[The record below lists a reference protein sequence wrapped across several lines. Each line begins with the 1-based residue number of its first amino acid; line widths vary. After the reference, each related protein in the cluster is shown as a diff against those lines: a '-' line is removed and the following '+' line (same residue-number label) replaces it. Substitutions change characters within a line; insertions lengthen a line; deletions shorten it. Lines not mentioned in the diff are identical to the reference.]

1 MEPSELHSLSS
12 YRLIPYFIYWVL
24 QPKRPCGL
32 RSSLNYAHGVLA
44 RVQDQALSSE
54 YKASTEG
61 AWELKSHCKN
71 LWKRTDEDQKNAC
84 AYLDPLWFNSYVN
97 GDKEQKSRI
106 LRWTKKLKIFSRKY
120 VFVPIVRWGHWNLL
134 VLCHFDET
142 DCSDAKKGPRMLLL
156 DSLNTTD
163 PKRLAPEIRGFIR
176 GIYEIEEREES
187 VHFIK
192 KIRLEFPKVPQQN
205 GEECGI
211 YVLYF
216 IHCFLQNGKLAEI
229 LQNKTLEE
237 DFSQLFDD
245 GTFDPEELENFRKD
259 VHAFQGKEYRNWTKC
274 TAAIRMLA
282 YGVLGD
288 LIDKYVRMSESTCLE
303 SLYKFCKTV
312 IAVFG
317 PEYLREPT
325 TEDTTNLL
333 AMNAIRGF
341 PGMLGS
347 IDCMHWEWKN
357 CPSAWQGQYKGHVR
371 ACTVILE
378 AVASQDL

>member
-1 MEPSELHSLSS
+1 MPRRSKSS
-12 YRLIPYFIYWVL
+12 APIDLDEEDECKSKRSRASIRPA
-24 QPKRPCGL
+24 PKVPG
-32 RSSLNYAHGVLA
+32 SSNRIASS
-44 RVQDQALSSE
+44 RRDKENQDKLDTRIFDLYIE
-54 YKASTEG
+54 
-61 AWELKSHCKN
+61 N

-216 IHCFLQNGKLAEI
+216 IHCFLRNGKLAEV

-259 VHAFQGKEYRNWTKC
+259 VHAFQVER
-274 TAAIRMLA
+274 
-282 YGVLGD
+282 
-288 LIDKYVRMSESTCLE
+288 STE
-303 SLYKFCKTV
+303 T
-312 IAVFG
+312 
-317 PEYLREPT
+317 
-325 TEDTTNLL
+325 
-333 AMNAIRGF
+333 
-341 PGMLGS
+341 
-347 IDCMHWEWKN
+347 
-357 CPSAWQGQYKGHVR
+357 GH
-371 ACTVILE
+371 
-378 AVASQDL
+378 